1 MMKDVKASITME
13 TILKEKVSKTN
24 AYSSKFDKSITL
36 GRVEG
41 SVEAIRAALQIL
53 DGGGKVEDAKAV
65 CEPGLLAQIMK
76 WRSKLRVYL
85 APFLYGMRYTSYGR
99 HFTKV
104 EKLKEVSLNYKHICC
119 QKICVLLIRHSFY
132 PSQASIK

>member
-41 SVEAIRAALQIL
+41 SVEVLQ
-53 DGGGKVEDAKAV
+53 K
-65 CEPGLLAQIMK
+65 
-76 WRSKLRVYL
+76 
-85 APFLYGMRYTSYGR
+85 
-99 HFTKV
+99 
-104 EKLKEVSLNYKHICC
+104 
-119 QKICVLLIRHSFY
+119 
-132 PSQASIK
+132 